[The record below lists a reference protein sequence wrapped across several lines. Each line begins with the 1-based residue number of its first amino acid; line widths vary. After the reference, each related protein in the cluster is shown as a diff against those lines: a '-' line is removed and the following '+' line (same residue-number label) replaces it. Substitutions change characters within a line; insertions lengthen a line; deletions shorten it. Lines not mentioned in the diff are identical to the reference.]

1 MFISV
6 EFSSV
11 LFSVTAIGSLPV
23 GFHLARAAEVCKIEL
38 IMLINRQKMN

>member
-23 GFHLARAAEVCKIEL
+23 GFLQPEL
-38 IMLINRQKMN
+38 QKFAKLN